1 MPRLRVGDTIEN
13 FFYENAK
20 GEKKLFFD
28 LLTGPSI
35 LWFMRYVGCTACQ
48 VDLHDLE
55 QLLPELERQGIV
67 VAVVLQSTPDS
78 IARQR
83 PEGFPFEVICDP
95 DRVLY
100 RKFEVPCAKSR
111 MTMLSVGLPKKL
123 SRAKSLGLQHGEYE
137 GSELQLPALFLINN
151 EGKLLYTRY
160 AKTLTDLPAIEDL
173 PNMMR
178 MLNKKKT
185 PLTEPR

>member
-1 MPRLRVGDTIEN
+1 
-13 FFYENAK
+13 
-20 GEKKLFFD
+20 
-28 LLTGPSI
+28 
-35 LWFMRYVGCTACQ
+35 MRYVGCTACQ

-111 MTMLSVGLPKKL
+111 MTMLSVGAPK
-123 SRAKSLGLQHGEYE
+123 SCRVPNRWACST
-137 GSELQLPALFLINN
+137 GSMREASCELPALFLINN

-160 AKTLTDLPAIEDL
+160 AKTLTDLPDIEDL

>member
-95 DRVLY
+95 DRALY

-137 GSELQLPALFLINN
+137 GSELQSACPFPDKQRGQAALHALRQNADRPA
-151 EGKLLYTRY
+151 RH
-160 AKTLTDLPAIEDL
+160 
-173 PNMMR
+173 
-178 MLNKKKT
+178 
-185 PLTEPR
+185 

>member
-1 MPRLRVGDTIEN
+1 MQNQPLSLFSAAYWRAARAEFRNVRVLAFSGLVC
-13 FFYENAK
+13 A
-20 GEKKLFFD
+20 
-28 LLTGPSI
+28 
-35 LWFMRYVGCTACQ
+35 M
-48 VDLHDLE
+48 
-55 QLLPELERQGIV
+55 
-67 VAVVLQSTPDS
+67 AVVLQSTPDS

-160 AKTLTDLPAIEDL
+160 AKTLTDLPDIEDL

>member
-13 FFYENAK
+13 FFYENAR

-28 LLTGPSI
+28 FLTGPAI

-55 QLLPELERQGIV
+55 QLLPELQRRNIV
-67 VAVVLQSTPDS
+67 TAVVLQSTPES

-100 RKFEVPCAKSR
+100 RKFDIPCAKSR

-123 SRAKSLGLQHGEYE
+123 SRAKSLGLRHGEYE
-137 GSELQLPALFLINN
+137 GSELQLPALFLIND

-160 AKTLTDLPAIEDL
+160 AKTLTDLPDIEDL
-173 PNMMR
+173 PDMMR